1 MFGGA
6 LCGGGFLCGG
16 RDSSIESRVGWD
28 GWRT

>member
-6 LCGGGFLCGG
+6 LCGGGLLCGG
-16 RDSSIESRVGWD
+16 GDSSIESRVGWD